1 MGNDNNEE
9 EIIKTKAKMY
19 AITTLSIIGIIIL
32 FLVIGSYFIKSTGNE
47 FFKYRE
53 NYYSLDITN
62 DNKEQI
68 ISLLKTK
75 EIDYCESL
83 YKIEYIYSFPHR
95 EEITIYCKN
104 EQNVNLY
111 IDNNNDLVEYIKNNG
126 KFGER

>member
-1 MGNDNNEE
+1 MDNDNNE
-9 EIIKTKAKMY
+9 EIIKTKGKMY
-19 AITTLSIIGIIIL
+19 AITTLSIISIIIL
-32 FLVIGSYFIKSTGNE
+32 FFVIGLYFIKSFCND
-47 FFKYRE
+47 FFKYKE

-62 DNKEQI
+62 NNKEQI
-68 ISLLKTK
+68 ISFLKAK

-111 IDNNNDLVEYIKNNG
+111 TDNNNDLVEYIKNNG

>member
-1 MGNDNNEE
+1 MDNDINE
-9 EIIKTKAKMY
+9 EIIKTKGKMY

-32 FLVIGSYFIKSTGNE
+32 FFVIGLYFIKSFSND
-47 FFKYRE
+47 FFKYKE

-62 DNKEQI
+62 NNKEQI
-68 ISLLKTK
+68 ISFLKAK

-83 YKIEYIYSFPHR
+83 YKIEYVYSFPHQ
-95 EEITIYCKN
+95 EKITIYCKN

-111 IDNNNDLVEYIKNNG
+111 TDNNSELVEYIKYTG